1 MFSTRKK
8 SPLKTFAMLRNGIRA
23 KEIFVVLLRN
33 GFNELIDK
41 IYSPKSFF
49 RHIIPKPDKSVT
61 LWRRIR
67 VTCEE
72 LGPTFV
78 KFGQIISTRE
88 DILPAPLIEEL
99 KLLRDSV
106 SPVPWDQIEPVFNA
120 ELKGGINAYF
130 SEFNTIPAAAGS
142 VGQVYR
148 AKLKT
153 GEDVAVKI
161 RRPGAAR
168 DMTRDFE
175 ILVWLVDRA
184 VERFPELASYDLA
197 GILSEIRDGVLR
209 ETDFS
214 FEARNAEH
222 FNAENPFPE
231 VFAPQ
236 IFPQYS
242 TSRVLVSQWITG
254 TPPGKKSAPAK
265 AAATSGARSLF
276 HQIFTAGFFHADPH
290 SGNILL
296 TRDNRVCF
304 IDWGVAGTLS
314 RKMRYFLADI
324 FAATAA
330 GDAEKVLQV
339 ALKTY
344 PPSERINKSKA
355 ESEISVV
362 LRRHQNFE
370 QKEGSLGRMIFE
382 MLRVFSD
389 CGLPLPRDYALL
401 AKSVIVMEET
411 GRAADPDF
419 NIQNFAKEAL
429 NRLYMER
436 WNPKTLVGDAVH
448 GLERQFAYV
457 REMPESVQ
465 RILWKMEKGEA
476 KIEIEH
482 RGLSSM
488 RSTLDKA
495 TNRLSL
501 ALIIGA
507 LLVASALLVCSD
519 SFVGDGT
526 RGFTHHLGVAGFII
540 AAIWTAWLSWII
552 LRRKGD

>member
-1 MFSTRKK
+1 MFSPRKK

-49 RHIIPKPDKSVT
+49 RHIIPKPDQSVT
-61 LWRRIR
+61 LWKRIR

-88 DILPAPLIEEL
+88 DILPQPLIEEL

-106 SPVPWDQIEPVFNA
+106 SALPWEKIEPVFNE
-120 ELKGGINAYF
+120 ELENGIDSYF
-130 SEFNTIPAAAGS
+130 SEFDTVPAAAGS

-148 AKLKT
+148 ARLKS
-153 GEDVAVKI
+153 GEKVAVKI

-168 DMTRDFE
+168 NMTRDFE
-175 ILVWLVDRA
+175 ILAWLIDQA
-184 VERFPELASYDLA
+184 AERFPELAAYDLA
-197 GILSEIRDGVLR
+197 GILAEIRDGVLR

-222 FNAENPFPE
+222 FNAENPFPA

-236 IFPQYS
+236 IYSKIS
-242 TSRVLVSQWITG
+242 TSRVLVSQWIEG
-254 TPPGKKSAPAK
+254 NPPGKNGVHAPQAV
-265 AAATSGARSLF
+265 AEGARSLF

-290 SGNILL
+290 SGNVLV
-296 TRDNRVCF
+296 TPDNRVCF
-304 IDWGVAGTLS
+304 IDWGIAGTLS

-324 FAATAA
+324 FAAASE
-330 GDAEKVLQV
+330 GEAEKVLQV
-339 ALKTY
+339 VLKTY
-344 PPSERINKSKA
+344 PPAEHINKAKT
-355 ESEISVV
+355 ESEIAVV

-370 QKEGSLGRMIFE
+370 QKEGSLGHMIFD

-389 CGLPLPRDYALL
+389 CGVPLPRDYALL

-419 NIQNFAKEAL
+419 NIQQFAQEAL
-429 NRLYMER
+429 NRLYTER
-436 WNPKTLVGDAVH
+436 WSPKTLVGDTFRGV
-448 GLERQFAYV
+448 ERQFAYLK
-457 REMPESVQ
+457 EMPESVQ
-465 RILWKMEKGEA
+465 RILWKIEKGEA

-482 RGLSSM
+482 RGLSSL
-488 RSTLDKA
+488 RNTLDKA

-519 SFVGDGT
+519 SFVGNET
-526 RGFTHHLGVAGFII
+526 RGFTHHLGITGFIV
-540 AAIWTAWLSWII
+540 AAVWTAWLSWII
-552 LRRKGD
+552 LRRKN

>member
-8 SPLKTFAMLRNGIRA
+8 SPLKTIAMLRNGIRA

-49 RHIIPKPDKSVT
+49 RHLIPKPDKSVT

-78 KFGQIISTRE
+78 KFGQIVSTRE

-99 KLLRDSV
+99 KQLRDSV
-106 SPVPWDQIEPVFNA
+106 SPAPWEQIEPVFNE
-120 ELKGGINAYF
+120 ELENGIDFYF
-130 SEFNTIPAAAGS
+130 SEFNTTPAAAGS

-148 AKLKT
+148 ARLKT

-168 DMTRDFE
+168 NMTRDFE
-175 ILVWLVDRA
+175 ILAWLIDRA
-184 VERFPELASYDLA
+184 AERFPELAAYDLA
-197 GILSEIRDGVLR
+197 GILEEIRNGVLR

-231 VFAPQ
+231 VFAPK
-236 IFPQYS
+236 IFPRIS
-242 TSRVLVSQWITG
+242 TSRVLVSEWIDG
-254 TPPGKKSAPAK
+254 IAPGKNGVPAPA
-265 AAATSGARSLF
+265 AAAQGARSLF

-290 SGNILL
+290 SGNVLL
-296 TRDNRVCF
+296 TPDNRVCF
-304 IDWGVAGTLS
+304 IDWGIAGTLS

-324 FAATAA
+324 FAAAA
-330 GDAEKVLQV
+330 EGDAEKVFQV
-339 ALKTY
+339 VLKTY
-344 PPSERINKSKA
+344 PPAERLNKAKA
-355 ESEISVV
+355 ESEIAVV

-370 QKEGSLGRMIFE
+370 QKEGSLGRMIFD

-411 GRAADPDF
+411 GRAADPEF
-419 NIQNFAKEAL
+419 NIQTFAKEAL

-436 WNPKTLVGDAVH
+436 WNPKTLVGDTLRGA
-448 GLERQFAYV
+448 ERQFAYI
-457 REMPESVQ
+457 REMPESLQ
-465 RILWKMEKGEA
+465 RILWKIERGEA

-482 RGLSSM
+482 RGMSAM
-488 RSTLDKA
+488 RNTLDKA

-519 SFVGDGT
+519 SFVGNET
-526 RGFTHHLGVAGFII
+526 RGFAHHLGVTGFIV

-552 LRRKGD
+552 LRRKN

>member
-1 MFSTRKK
+1 
-8 SPLKTFAMLRNGIRA
+8 MLRNGIRA

-49 RHIIPKPDKSVT
+49 RHIIPKPERSLT

-99 KLLRDSV
+99 KQLRDHV
-106 SPVPWDQIEPVFNA
+106 APLPWEQIEPVFNE
-120 ELKGGINAYF
+120 ELENGIDFYF
-130 SEFNTIPAAAGS
+130 SEFETEPAAAGS

-148 AKLKT
+148 ARLKS

-175 ILVWLVDRA
+175 ILAWLVDRA
-184 VERFPELASYDLA
+184 AERFPELASYDLA

-214 FEARNAEH
+214 FEARNAEY

-231 VFAPQ
+231 VFAPKVYPQ
-236 IFPQYS
+236 IS
-242 TSRVLVSQWITG
+242 TARVLVSEWIEG
-254 TPPGKKSAPAK
+254 VAPGKSVGPAK
-265 AAATSGARSLF
+265 SVAANGARSLF
-276 HQIFTAGFFHADPH
+276 YQIFTAGFFHADPH
-290 SGNILL
+290 SGNILI
-296 TRDNRVCF
+296 TPDNRVCF

-324 FAATAA
+324 FAAAA
-330 GDAEKVLQV
+330 EGNAEKVLQV
-339 ALKTY
+339 VLKAY
-344 PPSERINKSKA
+344 PPTERINKAKT
-355 ESEISVV
+355 ESEIAVV
-362 LRRHQNFE
+362 LRRHQDFE
-370 QKEGSLGRMIFE
+370 QKDGSLGHMIFD

-389 CGLPLPRDYALL
+389 SELPLPRDYALL

-411 GRAADPDF
+411 GRAADPEF
-419 NIQNFAKEAL
+419 NIQHFAKEAL
-429 NRLYMER
+429 DRLYRER

-457 REMPESVQ
+457 KEMPESMQ
-465 RILWKMEKGEA
+465 RILWKIEKGEA

-488 RSTLDKA
+488 RTTLDKA

-519 SFVGDGT
+519 SFVGNGT
-526 RGFTHHLGVAGFII
+526 RGFAHHLGVTGFIV
-540 AAIWTAWLSWII
+540 AAVWTAWLSWII